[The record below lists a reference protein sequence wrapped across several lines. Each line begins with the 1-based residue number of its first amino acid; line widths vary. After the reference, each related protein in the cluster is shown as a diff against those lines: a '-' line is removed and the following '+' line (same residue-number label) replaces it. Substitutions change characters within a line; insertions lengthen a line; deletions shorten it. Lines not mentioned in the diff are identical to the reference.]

1 MIGRILLIIPFFY
14 LIYELL
20 SIKGYP
26 EDKYDF
32 YFFGFVGLVFLGL
45 VSILFN
51 INKILGVLYVLVGF
65 GCYCYFYDMD
75 IYNLW
80 PVAGLLLLMD
90 SGVVVERVV
99 EKKVS
104 AVSADRK
111 IPKKIN
117 KVKKEK
123 INKVSEEKINK
134 VVEVIEEKKDD
145 YWAKFDNR
153 VEKKV
158 EDYWSRYDRR
168 NKKGLLIKL
177 KEEFNKLLGGY

>member
-1 MIGRILLIIPFFY
+1 MVGRILLIIPFFY

-32 YFFGFVGLVFLGL
+32 YFFGFVGLVVLGL

-80 PVAGLLLLMD
+80 PVAGLLLLL
-90 SGVVVERVV
+90 ERRVV
-99 EKKVS
+99 DKKIS

-123 INKVSEEKINK
+123 INKV
-134 VVEVIEEKKDD
+134 VEKKDD

>member
-1 MIGRILLIIPFFY
+1 MVGRILLIIPFFY

-32 YFFGFVGLVFLGL
+32 YFFGFVGLVVLGL

-80 PVAGLLLLMD
+80 PVAGLLLLL
-90 SGVVVERVV
+90 ERRVV
-99 EKKVS
+99 DKKIS

-111 IPKKIN
+111 IPKKKIN
-117 KVKKEK
+117 KVEKKNKIEVKEK
-123 INKVSEEKINK
+123 INKDEGVEKQ
-134 VVEVIEEKKDD
+134 DD

>member
-1 MIGRILLIIPFFY
+1 MVGRILLIIPFFY

-32 YFFGFVGLVFLGL
+32 YFFGFVGLVVLGL
-45 VSILFN
+45 VGILF
-51 INKILGVLYVLVGF
+51 NKILGVLYVLVGF

-80 PVAGLLLLMD
+80 PAAGLLLLLERR
-90 SGVVVERVV
+90 VVVEKVV

-104 AVSADRK
+104 AVSADK
-111 IPKKIN
+111 KKKKIN
-117 KVKKEK
+117 KVEKEK

-134 VVEVIEEKKDD
+134 VSKVIEEKKDD

-153 VEKKV
+153 VDKKV
-158 EDYWSRYDRR
+158 EDYWSRYDRK
-168 NKKGLLIKL
+168 NKKRLLIKL

>member
-90 SGVVVERVV
+90 SEVVVERVV

-117 KVKKEK
+117 KV
-123 INKVSEEKINK
+123 VEEKINK
-134 VVEVIEEKKDD
+134 VAAVIEEKKDD
-145 YWAKFDNR
+145 CWSKFDNK

-158 EDYWSRYDRR
+158 EDYWARYDRR